1 MKVLKFGGT
10 SVGSA
15 ERIKNVA
22 NLVIE
27 RGKNIVVLSAMSGTT
42 NTLVEISDY
51 LYKHNIDGAKETIN
65 ILEKKYFNTIR
76 DLFDSEADR
85 EAATTEIKA
94 CFNYIRSFTK
104 DLFTIF
110 EEKEIL
116 AQGELMST
124 ALMNIY
130 MHSLGVKS
138 VIIPAL
144 DYVRTDKNGEPDTQY
159 IKQKLVALLEKY
171 ADAEI
176 YITQGY
182 ICRNAYGEIDNLQR
196 GGSDYSASLIGAA
209 INAEEIEIWT
219 DIDGM
224 HNNDPRYVDGT
235 SPVDELH
242 FEEAAELAYFGAK
255 ILHPT
260 CVLPAKLNNI
270 PVRLLNT
277 MCPEAKGTLIH
288 NTNGNGEI
296 KAIAAKDNITAIKIK
311 SGRMLLAYGFLRKVF
326 EIFETYTTP
335 IDMIATSEVGVSVT
349 IDSEKNLDPIL
360 DDLKKFGTVT
370 IDRDMVIICVVG
382 DLEWHNTGIEALAL
396 EAIKDVPV
404 RMISYGGSNYN
415 VSFLVKKED
424 KVRTLNLLSKHI
436 FNKD

>member
-130 MHSLGVKS
+130 MQSLGVKS

-209 INAEEIEIWT
+209 INAKEIEIWT

-326 EIFETYTTP
+326 EIFETYKTP